1 MRTILKLAIVAVAA
15 MSLNACCECGK
26 PKFNAKEYAERRTE
40 KLDEIVDL
48 TDAQEKEVYAVYLAQ
63 GKEIQKSLKNIKKEC
78 PEGKKAEC
86 KKAECDKAKCE
97 KPCDKKCDK
106 ATCDKK
112 AECKKAECD
121 KAKCEKPCDKKCDK
135 AACDKKA
142 ECKKAECDKAECD
155 KAKCEKAKCEKPCDK
170 KCDKVA
176 CDKKAEC
183 KKAECGKKPI
193 RRHVISPEVRKANI
207 DRIRGIL
214 TPEQNAKFKE
224 HLKAR
229 RQCAP
234 EGRQCI
240 PTPKP
245 ACPATK

>member
-78 PEGKKAEC
+78 PEGKIADC

-106 ATCDKK
+106 AACDKK

-142 ECKKAECDKAECD
+142 ECKKADC
-155 KAKCEKAKCEKPCDK
+155 
-170 KCDKVA
+170 
-176 CDKKAEC
+176 KKAEC

-245 ACPATK
+245 ECPATK

>member
-15 MSLNACCECGK
+15 MNLNACCECGK

-112 AECKKAECD
+112 AECKKADC
-121 KAKCEKPCDKKCDK
+121 
-135 AACDKKA
+135 KKA
-142 ECKKAECDKAECD
+142 ECKKAVHIASDKFIQIHRQERAVQI
-155 KAKCEKAKCEKPCDK
+155 K
-170 KCDKVA
+170 KHC
-176 CDKKAEC
+176 
-183 KKAECGKKPI
+183 
-193 RRHVISPEVRKANI
+193 
-207 DRIRGIL
+207 
-214 TPEQNAKFKE
+214 F
-224 HLKAR
+224 
-229 RQCAP
+229 
-234 EGRQCI
+234 
-240 PTPKP
+240 
-245 ACPATK
+245 

>member
-78 PEGKKAEC
+78 PEGKIADC

-106 ATCDKK
+106 A
-112 AECKKAECD
+112 
-121 KAKCEKPCDKKCDK
+121 
-135 AACDKKA
+135 
-142 ECKKAECDKAECD
+142 
-155 KAKCEKAKCEKPCDK
+155 
-170 KCDKVA
+170 A

-245 ACPATK
+245 ECPATK

>member
-106 ATCDKK
+106 VACDKVTCDKK

-121 KAKCEKPCDKKCDK
+121 KAKCEK
-135 AACDKKA
+135 ACDKKA
-142 ECKKAECDKAECD
+142 ECKKADC
-155 KAKCEKAKCEKPCDK
+155 K
-170 KCDKVA
+170 KV
-176 CDKKAEC
+176 EC
-183 KKAECGKKPI
+183 KRAECGKKPI